1 MLPQPTSVRQRGGA
15 LAPLREGVSM
25 TKKEQ
30 GHIAHNRVVVNF
42 LLLQPFL
49 KCVWRE
55 RGFAWKVCSPR
66 NMPSAAAAS
75 FSKSYVCMCGREHT
89 IKAHVSRHGAGC
101 RGQSPPL
108 NGWNPKP
115 AQAYSYSVKFI
126 FKLVAARGY
135 CLVLVELGSV
145 CVWSGV
151 WCQCNIAG
159 ERWSGYRTGGRG
171 ASESHLWN
179 FLGIDALAGY
189 RVSEHLIAVRFFV
202 GWTFLYQF
210 HKLLDAVLYSFSRI
224 LFNLFVIHLSRKIDF
239 PMLFQKLGFWHCF
252 ANDLL
257 PYKQS
262 FYCSKITSRG
272 AANRRSLDDIFPPT
286 LYL

>member
-1 MLPQPTSVRQRGGA
+1 MSRPES
-15 LAPLREGVSM
+15 
-25 TKKEQ
+25 
-30 GHIAHNRVVVNF
+30 
-42 LLLQPFL
+42 PFEWMESEASSG
-49 KCVWRE
+49 CVWLT
-55 RGFAWKVCSPR
+55 VTPLS
-66 NMPSAAAAS
+66 S
-75 FSKSYVCMCGREHT
+75 FSSWW
-89 IKAHVSRHGAGC
+89 
-101 RGQSPPL
+101 Q
-108 NGWNPKP
+108 
-115 AQAYSYSVKFI
+115 
-126 FKLVAARGY
+126 LVAIVW
-135 CLVLVELGSV
+135 CWWSWKV

-151 WCQCNIAG
+151 WCQCNFAG
-159 ERWSGYRTGGRG
+159 ERWSVYRTGGRG